1 MPECSPHVLS
11 RRCWLRVALAAGGL
25 GLASARGAT
34 QPPAVTTSP
43 SRDASAGWLDPPGQ
57 PGASAQHALRLLADA
72 GSDGL
77 VPEDYGAAA
86 LAERALRLPGDSGG
100 PLLASAFEHDLG
112 VAMQRFLRDLHLG
125 RVEPRTLGF
134 RVARAAGAGSE
145 EPDFSLLLR
154 SAITEQR
161 LPQLV
166 ADLRPRLRQ
175 YGKLREALARYRAL
189 AAAGLTGRLPMQ
201 VPVKPGDLYGGA
213 GALQALLIGLGDLPV
228 DAPPAGDRYDTTLAE
243 GVGRFQVRHG
253 LTADG
258 VIGRGTLAALNVPLE
273 RRVQQLEQAL
283 ERLRWLPADL
293 GEKAFIGINIPLFRL
308 WAWDPTMPDRTP
320 VSMAV
325 VVGRALNTQTPVV
338 AEDLRYLIFQPYWN
352 VPRSILRNE
361 LLPALRR
368 DPGYLQR
375 TDMEIV
381 RGQSDDAQPVA
392 ATAENLALLEQGQLR
407 LRQRPGPKNSLGR
420 VKFIFPN
427 DENVYLH
434 DTPARSLFGRAR
446 RDFSHGCVR
455 LEDPAALAQW
465 VLRDQPDWTRER
477 IEAAM
482 EGKTS
487 MRVDLARPL
496 PVVLFYMTAMV
507 MPSDPALHFA
517 DDIYGHDARLAR
529 ALKSR
534 PPIR

>member
-1 MPECSPHVLS
+1 MAEYRSHVLS
-11 RRCWLRVALAAGGL
+11 RRSWLGIALCASGL
-25 GLASARGAT
+25 GLTPGRGST
-34 QPPAVTTSP
+34 QPAVAVANP
-43 SRDASAGWLDPPGQ
+43 STDASATWLDGVGWPGS
-57 PGASAQHALRLLADA
+57 SAQDALRALAGA
-72 GSDGL
+72 ASDGL
-77 VPEDYGAAA
+77 APEDYQAAG
-86 LAERALRLPGDSGG
+86 LAERALRLPSDAGTA
-100 PLLASAFEHDLG
+100 LLASTFAHDL
-112 VAMQRFLRDLHLG
+112 AAAIQRFLHDLHLG
-125 RVEPRTLGF
+125 RVDPRALGF
-134 RVARAAGAGSE
+134 RVARADATA
-145 EPDFSLLLR
+145 PDFAALLR
-154 SAITEQR
+154 DAATQQR
-161 LPQLV
+161 VPQLV
-166 ADLRPRLRQ
+166 ADLRPRMRQ
-175 YGKLREALARYRAL
+175 YGRLREALARYRVL
-189 AAAGLTGRLPMQ
+189 ATAGLTGRLPTQ
-201 VPVKPGDLYGGA
+201 VPVKPGDLYRGTA
-213 GALQALLIGLGDLPV
+213 ALQALLIALGDLPV
-228 DAPPAGDRYDTTLAE
+228 DAPPAGDVYDATLAE
-243 GVGRFQVRHG
+243 GVVRFQNRHG

-293 GEKAFIGINIPLFRL
+293 GEHAFVGINIPLFRL
-308 WAWDPTMPDRTP
+308 WVWDPTTPDRIP
-320 VSMAV
+320 VSMGV
-325 VVGRALNTQTPVV
+325 VVGRALNTRTPVI
-338 AEDLRYLIFQPYWN
+338 AEDMRYLIFRPYWN

-361 LLPALRR
+361 LLPVLRR

-381 RGQSDDAQPVA
+381 RGQSDEAQPVA
-392 ATAENLALLEQGQLR
+392 ATDENLALLEQGQLR

-434 DTPARSLFGRAR
+434 DTPAKSLFGRAR

-455 LEDPAALAQW
+455 LEDAAALAQW

-487 MRVDLARPL
+487 LRVDLAQPL
-496 PVVLFYMTAMV
+496 PVILFYMTAMLL
-507 MPSDPALHFA
+507 PSDPALHFA

-534 PPIR
+534 PIR

>member
-1 MPECSPHVLS
+1 
-11 RRCWLRVALAAGGL
+11 
-25 GLASARGAT
+25 
-34 QPPAVTTSP
+34 
-43 SRDASAGWLDPPGQ
+43 
-57 PGASAQHALRLLADA
+57 
-72 GSDGL
+72 
-77 VPEDYGAAA
+77 
-86 LAERALRLPGDSGG
+86 
-100 PLLASAFEHDLG
+100 
-112 VAMQRFLRDLHLG
+112 
-125 RVEPRTLGF
+125 
-134 RVARAAGAGSE
+134 
-145 EPDFSLLLR
+145 
-154 SAITEQR
+154 
-161 LPQLV
+161 
-166 ADLRPRLRQ
+166 
-175 YGKLREALARYRAL
+175 L
-189 AAAGLTGRLPMQ
+189 AAAGLTGRLPAQ
-201 VPVKPGDLYGGA
+201 VPVKPGDLYHGTA
-213 GALQALLIGLGDLPV
+213 ALQALLIALGDLPV
-228 DAPPAGDRYDTTLAE
+228 DAPPAGDVYDATLAE
-243 GVGRFQVRHG
+243 GVARFQGRHG
-253 LTADG
+253 LTTDG

-283 ERLRWLPADL
+283 ARLRWLPADL
-293 GEKAFIGINIPLFRL
+293 GEQAFIGINIPLFRL
-308 WAWDPTMPDRTP
+308 WAWDPTTPDRTP
-320 VSMAV
+320 VSMGV
-325 VVGRALNTQTPVV
+325 VVGRALNTQTPIV
-338 AEDLRYLIFQPYWN
+338 AEDLRYLIFRPYWN

-361 LLPALRR
+361 LLPVLRR

-381 RGQSDDAQPVA
+381 RGQSDEAQPVA

-477 IEAAM
+477 IDAAM
-482 EGKTS
+482 EGKAS

-496 PVVLFYMTAMV
+496 PVILFYMTAMV

-534 PPIR
+534 PIR